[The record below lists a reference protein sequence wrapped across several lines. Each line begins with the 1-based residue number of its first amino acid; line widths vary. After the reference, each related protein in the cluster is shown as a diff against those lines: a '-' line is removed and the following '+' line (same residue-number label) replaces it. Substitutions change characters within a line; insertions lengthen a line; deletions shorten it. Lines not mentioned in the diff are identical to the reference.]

1 MPIEF
6 HCEHC
11 GKHVR
16 AADEH
21 AGKTAK
27 CPSCHQPVY
36 VPEPVSDEDVLRI
49 APLDPRDEQERSRL
63 LRETADLTRKIR
75 SDKETGAEPGPAKR
89 AAAASD
95 DIPTRDV
102 DVEPLIIE
110 YVKLMA
116 KGDLAAAEALARDIR
131 KHWTAAEAV
140 MQRLTIDEIGHPAL
154 SSIPRPVLVGF
165 FKRLRE
171 KK

>member
-1 MPIEF
+1 MAIEF

-21 AGKTAK
+21 GGKTAK
-27 CPSCHQPVY
+27 CPSCQQPVY
-36 VPEPVSDEDVLRI
+36 VPEPVKDDEVLKL
-49 APLDPRDEQERSRL
+49 APLDPRDEVERARL
-63 LRETADLTRKIR
+63 LRETAELTRKIR
-75 SDKETGAEPGPAKR
+75 TDKETGAEPGPR
-89 AAAASD
+89 RPAAAPD
-95 DIPTRDV
+95 NIPTRDV
-102 DVEPLIIE
+102 DVEPLVIE
-110 YVKLMA
+110 YVQLMA
-116 KGDLAAAEALARDIR
+116 KGDLVAAEELARDIR

-140 MQRLTIDEIGHPAL
+140 MQRLTIDEIGHPSL
-154 SSIPRPVLVGF
+154 RSIPRPVLVGF

>member
-1 MPIEF
+1 MAIEF

-36 VPEPVSDEDVLRI
+36 VPEPVGDDDLLKL
-49 APLDPRDEQERSRL
+49 APLDPSDEVERAKM
-63 LRETADLTRKIR
+63 LRETQELTRKIR
-75 SDKETGAEPGPAKR
+75 TDKETGAEPAHKR
-89 AAAASD
+89 PAAASD

-102 DVEPLIIE
+102 DVEPLVVE

-116 KGDLAAAEALARDIR
+116 KGDLAAAEALSNDIR
-131 KHWTAAEAV
+131 KHMSAAEAV
-140 MQRLTIDEIGHPAL
+140 MQRLTIDELGHPAL
-154 SSIPRPVLVGF
+154 AGIPRPVLVGF